1 MVNNNSI
8 FSTTTTTQSFDR
20 LVGTAA
26 VIGLS
31 LVVVLHSWISSPSEE
46 EDDVI
51 VEEETEEGSNQQQ
64 HQQPLHNAA
73 AASPSRRKVNDNK
86 STTATKSSSWWWPVA
101 ILTRRKKK
109 RRKRRMNTH
118 HHDGNNDNIE
128 NRHGSPKTNEDSSSC
143 DDGNDGYC
151 DHLGS
156 CDCGSIQFI
165 LKGPKHLQPIQS
177 PGRIHY
183 PHIQTSATNF
193 QLLKGEADMRFQY
206 VQEETNNDEE
216 EDYDN
221 NNNNNNTT
229 SGNNN
234 TNGDDTSTIATEH
247 IEKHHVSSL
256 GAHVFCGNCGVHVMH
271 ADRSSEELEVNANCL
286 LERKKELQQTS
297 SSAEEEQTKEQQRQ
311 QEQIQKQTS
320 SMSSL
325 STIDGDTT
333 TTITTDPVTLTR
345 SLSQQQ
351 HQLNSVSEHELFL
364 GGSAQ
369 FWNELDTNQT
379 NISGDNHNSNKSQE
393 LEHSQ
398 HARTESISST
408 GEQTH
413 PSSYTTALDTP
424 TYDGDDYSIDG
435 SLLAP
440 SGGGGGGGASVS
452 ASLSVN
458 AGLLPPLPPS
468 RLPPLSSTSDSKS
481 VRTLPPWF
489 GERPGY
495 ASHPARSVGGG
506 WSVASMETNDLD
518 SVGGES
524 TTTVS
529 PRMRDQMK
537 FYMSRH
543 MKKDKKKSGRSESV

>member
-1 MVNNNSI
+1 
-8 FSTTTTTQSFDR
+8 
-20 LVGTAA
+20 
-26 VIGLS
+26 
-31 LVVVLHSWISSPSEE
+31 
-46 EDDVI
+46 
-51 VEEETEEGSNQQQ
+51 
-64 HQQPLHNAA
+64 
-73 AASPSRRKVNDNK
+73 
-86 STTATKSSSWWWPVA
+86 
-101 ILTRRKKK
+101 
-109 RRKRRMNTH
+109 
-118 HHDGNNDNIE
+118 
-128 NRHGSPKTNEDSSSC
+128 
-143 DDGNDGYC
+143 
-151 DHLGS
+151 
-156 CDCGSIQFI
+156 
-165 LKGPKHLQPIQS
+165 
-177 PGRIHY
+177 
-183 PHIQTSATNF
+183 
-193 QLLKGEADMRFQY
+193 MRFQY
-206 VQEETNNDEE
+206 VQETNNEE
-216 EDYDN
+216 EEENYDN
-221 NNNNNNTT
+221 NNT
-229 SGNNN
+229 SGMNANG
-234 TNGDDTSTIATEH
+234 GDDTSTIATEH
-247 IEKHHVSSL
+247 IEKHHASSL

-286 LERKKELQQTS
+286 LEKKEKQQQQTS
-297 SSAEEEQTKEQQRQ
+297 SSSSVVEQTEQQQ

-333 TTITTDPVTLTR
+333 ADPVTLTR

-369 FWNELDTNQT
+369 FWGELDNSQSKT
-379 NISGDNHNSNKSQE
+379 SGYNNGNKPQE
-393 LEHSQ
+393 LENSQ

-413 PSSYTTALDTP
+413 PSSYTNTP
-424 TYDGDDYSIDG
+424 TYEGDDYSIDG
-435 SLLAP
+435 SLLGP
-440 SGGGGGGGASVS
+440 RASSSV

-458 AGLLPPLPPS
+458 TGLLPPLPPP
-468 RLPPLSSTSDSKS
+468 RPPLSSSSDSKS

-524 TTTVS
+524 TTVS

-543 MKKDKKKSGRSESV
+543 MKKDKKKSERSGSV